1 MTLSVV
7 VGLGRSGIGA
17 ARLLKAQGSE
27 VVVLEKA
34 ENVACTRKSADL
46 RQQGIDVQLGQP
58 LEISSF
64 EPWIDEIDQVVI
76 SPGIAWTH
84 PTLEA
89 LRTRGV
95 PVKGEMALAWETLKK
110 HPWIGITGTNGKTTV
125 THLLHHVLNHGG
137 LKAPMAGNV
146 GYSAAELAL
155 GCLEGSS
162 PLPDWVVMEM
172 SSYQIEAA
180 NEVAPRIGILSLIH
194 I

>member
-162 PLPDWVVMEM
+162 PLPDW
-172 SSYQIEAA
+172 
-180 NEVAPRIGILSLIH
+180 LSLIH